1 MSIWRL
7 YFDFFKF
14 LDRWNEGEDL
24 WVIYQRDYL
33 EPHAAFLRA
42 YWNHFEHFD
51 LPQIVER
58 VRQIK
63 REDYGDL
70 RSLIIAQDPTGL
82 AEEALRKSRALLPIE
97 PEPDVY
103 LFVGFFSADG
113 KTLKIQGQPAIA
125 LGLERFKDFR
135 DLSLLVAHEYGHC
148 AQKVLLKDIIP
159 EEGRTL
165 LSCLMTEGL
174 AVLFTEALYPEI
186 PLHRHLLIPADR
198 LQWCEKNREVL
209 LELASADLTSEK
221 LVPVFFGFGDAQ
233 AGLPPR
239 VGYYL
244 ARQMVG
250 QCLPDQGAKE
260 FGKIFPGFEKIFQR
274 ITENR
279 SQNLMEIKR

>member
-7 YFDFFKF
+7 HDEFFKF
-14 LDRWNEGEDL
+14 LDRWHEGEDP
-24 WVIYQRDYL
+24 WGIYQLVYL
-33 EPHAAFLRA
+33 KPNDTFLQA

-63 REDYGDL
+63 REDYGHL
-70 RSLIIAQDPTGL
+70 RSLILAQDPTGL
-82 AEEALRKSRALLPIE
+82 AEEALRRSRALLPIE

-113 KTLKIQGQPAIA
+113 KTLEIQGQSAIA
-125 LGLERFKDFR
+125 LGLERSKDFR
-135 DLSLLVAHEYGHC
+135 DFPLLVAHEYGHC

-186 PLHRHLLIPADR
+186 PLHRHLFILPDR

-209 LELASADLTSEK
+209 LELAGADLTSEK
-221 LVPVFFGFGDAQ
+221 LVPVLFGSGDAQ

-244 ARQMVG
+244 ARQMVDP
-250 QCLPDQGAKE
+250 CLPHQGAKE
-260 FGKIFPGFEKIFQR
+260 IGKIFPGFERIFQR
-274 ITENR
+274 IMENR